1 MRPLAGGWAAPPPA
15 AALPARSMKLR
26 DLSRD
31 LLLSVLTARR
41 HEGDTDSVLGVRD
54 LGRLAAVSSAWTHPG
69 PHPES
74 ILVAAA
80 RLLLRRLRWQDA
92 DECANDERAG
102 QRGGL
107 TAWLYALAEHR
118 ALLQPL
124 EFTAT
129 NPELIA
135 LGPGSGSSSST
146 LKVKGGAA
154 GVGGGA
160 RATALAGRALWGT
173 AVCAEAR
180 MRSGVHRA
188 SFHIGET
195 QGERREI
202 LGPQ

>member
-1 MRPLAGGWAAPPPA
+1 
-15 AALPARSMKLR
+15 MKLR

-41 HEGDTDSVLGVRD
+41 HEGDTYSVLGARD

-69 PHPES
+69 PPHPES

-80 RLLLRRLRWQDA
+80 RLLLRRLRWRDA
-92 DECANDERAG
+92 DKCANDERAG

-107 TAWLYALAEHR
+107 RAWLYALREHR

-124 EFTAT
+124 AFTAT
-129 NPELIA
+129 NQELIA
-135 LGPGSGSSSST
+135 LGPGSSSSSSSST